1 MKDTD
6 GAYSQLIRLQ
16 EAHQADG
23 YQVDAGISHSRPIRS
38 LSLQQSTSNPAGSH
52 RVRQA
57 GVGGWSWSG
66 VREKYC
72 YLTGGWWLELK

>member
-1 MKDTD
+1 MERLYFGYEIGVICWRCFYRIMSLTYVQLLNKYGCMT
-6 GAYSQLIRLQ
+6 YSN
-16 EAHQADG
+16 
-23 YQVDAGISHSRPIRS
+23 S
-38 LSLQQSTSNPAGSH
+38 
-52 RVRQA
+52 VRQA